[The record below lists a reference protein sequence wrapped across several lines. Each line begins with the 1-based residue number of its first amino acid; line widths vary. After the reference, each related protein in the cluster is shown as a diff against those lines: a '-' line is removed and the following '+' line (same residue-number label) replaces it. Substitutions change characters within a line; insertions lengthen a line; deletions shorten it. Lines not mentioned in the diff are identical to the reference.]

1 MSQRLAGPTG
11 PSPGLGAEPGLMP
24 HDRLIDELHALCVAG
39 RSGTM
44 FIITGENHAAQFV
57 LRNGE
62 IVSLTYRLLRGLNAL
77 PAMRIFTAAPG
88 RCPGAALHPSDP
100 GGPGHPAAGA
110 PPRQKT
116 TPHL

>member
-1 MSQRLAGPTG
+1 MSQDLAGPTG
-11 PSPGLGAEPGLMP
+11 PSPGMGDEPGLMP

-62 IVSLTYRLLRGLNAL
+62 IVYLTRPARLQGVPRVRAL
-77 PAMRIFTAAPG
+77 MSFV
-88 RCPGAALHPSDP
+88 GA
-100 GGPGHPAAGA
+100 
-110 PPRQKT
+110 QVE
-116 TPHL
+116 

>member
-1 MSQRLAGPTG
+1 MSQGLAGPTG
-11 PSPGLGAEPGLMP
+11 PSPGMGDEPGLMP

-62 IVSLTYRLLRGLNAL
+62 IVYLTYRLLRGLDAL
-77 PAMRIFTAAPG
+77 PSMRIFTAG
-88 RCPGAALHPSDP
+88 RGRLQEEPLHPATP
-100 GGPGHPAAGA
+100 VRP
-110 PPRQKT
+110 T
-116 TPHL
+116 TPEPLARLRTENYR